1 MCTESSPGCRH
12 CFHPNLRAILA
23 KYQMYLPYHPM
34 PFPRH
39 IPILMEPMID
49 IFLEG
54 YEKHTIHGL
63 GHLSSIHH
71 FLGMILQM
79 QYYLRNIFELSK
91 NGGTPI
97 AGWVIM
103 ENAIKN
109 GLYTPIILIYYINI
123 YIYIWNAH
131 TYTWDYMASMW
142 VINHGSKVG
151 CTSKQSSY
159 KPTKVWDPTLQLLPN
174 VCDWDL
180 PSSIGPS

>member
-1 MCTESSPGCRH
+1 
-12 CFHPNLRAILA
+12 
-23 KYQMYLPYHPM
+23 
-34 PFPRH
+34 
-39 IPILMEPMID
+39 MEPMID

-123 YIYIWNAH
+123 YIYIH
-131 TYTWDYMASMW
+131 MECPHLYM
-142 VINHGSKVG
+142 GLYGFYVG
-151 CTSKQSSY
+151 Y
-159 KPTKVWDPTLQLLPN
+159 KPRIQ
-174 VCDWDL
+174 
-180 PSSIGPS
+180 SRMHIQAIII